1 LKSPFGQHYYGSAK
15 TKFNM
20 KNIRPHKIILRF
32 LIIFF
37 IHLIFVYGDT
47 SMEIWEFNVR
57 KNIFSLVFISYWML
71 VWFIAESFTNVI
83 YKKQSLSNNK
93 SNTYTYI
100 LFFTNLIFAFWAAFA
115 FNLLYR
121 SMDIHVFHRGEG
133 WSIIP
138 ILNPEL
144 TLSLFSFHMLFFTFD
159 TFFASILKSKEAQLN
174 MEKMKR
180 ENMKAQY
187 LVLKSQ
193 LDPHFLFNSL
203 SVLSSIIHTD
213 VDLGEEFIMR
223 LSKTL
228 RYVIEKKELSL
239 VPVKEEIHF
248 VDDYFFLINQRFEEG
263 IIFENAID
271 ESIVQENY
279 IPPASLQLLI
289 ENTVKH
295 NRFSK
300 EKPLNIKIYND
311 HKNIIVVNN
320 INTREDQSNSTN
332 QGLHNLSQRY
342 SYFSEAEV
350 IISIKDKEFMVS
362 MPLLTKADYE
372 HFNF

>member
-1 LKSPFGQHYYGSAK
+1 
-15 TKFNM
+15 M
-20 KNIRPHKIILRF
+20 KNIRPHKTILRF

-57 KNIFSLVFISYWML
+57 RNIFSLVFISYWMI
-71 VWFIAESFTNVI
+71 VWFIAESFTNAI
-83 YKKQSLSNNK
+83 YKKQSLSNTK
-93 SNTYTYI
+93 SISYTYI
-100 LFFTNLIFAFWAAFA
+100 LFFTNLIFAFCAAFA

-121 SMDIHVFHRGEG
+121 NMDIHVFHRGEG
-133 WSIIP
+133 WSIVP

-144 TLSLFSFHMLFFTFD
+144 TLSLFSFYMLFFTAD

-213 VDLGEEFIMR
+213 ADLGEEFIMR

-289 ENTVKH
+289 ENAVKH
-295 NRFSK
+295 NRFSM

-320 INTREDQSNSTN
+320 INTREEQSNSTN